1 MVTASYATSLLIN
14 MLGDWKPTL
23 PLLMKRHSLLSGK
36 RQRRR
41 RDLHRFKDRCSVTQI
56 NRMSESANHAASLPK
71 PIIGTGSIKQHRCHF
86 THSCWIQKE
95 LRLSRRPPSTSQRSK
110 VDANLLIGR
119 LHADG
124 RVEPAPRYSNLPLS
138 YRLAVSREENL
149 Q

>member
-23 PLLMKRHSLLSGK
+23 PLLIKRHSLLSGK

-41 RDLHRFKDRCSVTQI
+41 RDRCSVTQI

-71 PIIGTGSIKQHRCHF
+71 PIIDTGSIKQHRCHF

-110 VDANLLIGR
+110 VDANLLIGC

-124 RVEPAPRYSNLPLS
+124 RVEPAPCYSDLPFS